1 MIWFAHSQHRG
12 GLALKYDLSFDRKTA
27 VLLAICTAA
36 AALLL
41 IVAGF
46 LLGVQH
52 QRTASVVSAK
62 MPNVPGAERLG
73 SPMLAASTLLAPSTP
88 PPIKPA
94 ESPGSFSNA
103 QPGSLPIS
111 ILASKSRGTEMP
123 PVKGY
128 ILQFGAFREEL
139 NAESMIKQLKEKNVS
154 ADIFPRKDSGGTT
167 WYTVRFG
174 NYPTLSAAS
183 SAAVSLRAAAQQS
196 ILIRPSDTL

>member
-1 MIWFAHSQHRG
+1 
-12 GLALKYDLSFDRKTA
+12 
-27 VLLAICTAA
+27 
-36 AALLL
+36 
-41 IVAGF
+41 
-46 LLGVQH
+46 
-52 QRTASVVSAK
+52 
-62 MPNVPGAERLG
+62 MPNVPAAERLD